1 MSHTP
6 EDMLSRVE
14 LMADGDSGTWDLSPN
29 DTEALAW
36 VLKALST
43 ARGDCQRKDAKLA
56 EQAQEIERLN
66 KLVSDIDGGF
76 DKQCAAREKAE
87 RELAEAR
94 ELAAQL
100 LSQACSIRET
110 EDSPWVIDDFCISAY
125 EDAVD
130 YFRAL
135 GWLDRLPSG
144 QDRYTWSAAVRAAGG
159 AKE

>member
-1 MSHTP
+1 MQ
-6 EDMLSRVE
+6 
-14 LMADGDSGTWDLSPN
+14 
-29 DTEALAW
+29 AL
-36 VLKALST
+36 
-43 ARGDCQRKDAKLA
+43 DAGNID
-56 EQAQEIERLN
+56 EGIERFN
-66 KLVSDIDGGF
+66 
-76 DKQCAAREKAE
+76 AERTAREKAE

-94 ELAAQL
+94 ELAAEL

-144 QDRYTWSAAVRAAGG
+144 QDRYTWSAAVRAAREEGG
-159 AKE
+159 KE